1 MPAEPS
7 SAIPAALSQL
17 THANPLQETEAPHL
31 LADLATISD
40 PRGRRGRRHPLVA
53 ILAIAA
59 AAALAG
65 ARSMAA
71 IAEWAAD
78 APQLVRVALG
88 ARRDGPA
95 HWVVPSEATIRRTLA
110 RLEAEALAE
119 VIGAWLADRDRP
131 DQRRRRRAVAVDGKT
146 LRGARRDGRAVHL
159 LAAMEH
165 ATPRVLAH
173 RAVNGAPG
181 EVPGFQP
188 LLADLDLAGAVVT
201 ADALHAHA
209 EAAQLLVTTKRADYL
224 FTVKANQ
231 PTLLNRC
238 ARLAGQQVPVLDRIR
253 HRTHGRVEIRTL
265 KAVTVRGLGFR
276 TPRRSFR

>member
-1 MPAEPS
+1 VPAEPS

-31 LADLATISD
+31 LAYLATISD

-59 AAALAG
+59 AAVLAG

-95 HWVVPSEATIRRTLA
+95 PWVVPSEATIRRTLA

-146 LRGARRDGRAVHL
+146 LQGARRDGRAVHL

-165 ATPRVLAH
+165 ATPR
-173 RAVNGAPG
+173 
-181 EVPGFQP
+181 
-188 LLADLDLAGAVVT
+188 
-201 ADALHAHA
+201 
-209 EAAQLLVTTKRADYL
+209 
-224 FTVKANQ
+224 
-231 PTLLNRC
+231 
-238 ARLAGQQVPVLDRIR
+238 
-253 HRTHGRVEIRTL
+253 RVI
-265 KAVTVRGLGFR
+265 
-276 TPRRSFR
+276 PRDQRWS